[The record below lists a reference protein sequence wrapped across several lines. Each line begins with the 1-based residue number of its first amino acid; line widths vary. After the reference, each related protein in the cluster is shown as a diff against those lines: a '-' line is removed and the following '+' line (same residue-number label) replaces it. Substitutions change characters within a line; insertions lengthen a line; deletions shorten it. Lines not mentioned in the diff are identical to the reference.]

1 MANNHTAGTAAR
13 TFAPSELCQRMLA
26 KTSKGTCGPC
36 ILYLEDGTIF
46 YGRACGAEGTAT
58 GEVCF
63 NTSLEG
69 YFEVMTDPSY
79 AGQIVTMTYPQIGN
93 YGIDETD
100 VQSAFPG
107 DAVRPASAPAMRGMI
122 VRDMCATP
130 SNWRSAVSV
139 PEYLRAHGIVAI
151 EGVDTRALVRH
162 LRDNGSKMGI
172 ISTEIF
178 DVDEL
183 AERLAAAPT
192 LVGENLVKT
201 VSCPAP
207 HEFVAADLP
216 ATHDF
221 ALAVAA
227 PARHKVVAYDCGVK
241 RGILEGLVRAG
252 CDLTVVPWDTP
263 ASEVLDMNPDGVFL
277 SNGPGDPDAVVET
290 YEQVQQLIGK
300 VPVFGICLGHQMISL
315 ACGAQ
320 MEKLKFGHR
329 GGNQPVMNLVSRRVE
344 ITAQNHG
351 FGLLFPSL
359 GKLVP
364 ELSGG
369 ETEYAVDG
377 DLRVWVRRG
386 IAPVVMNER
395 FGRIRLTHVNLND
408 GTAEG
413 IQLLDAPCFVH
424 QSTSI
429 DELLEELNRQ
439 KVSLAVVTDNYGG
452 TMGIV
457 TVEDIIEEL
466 VGEIWDEDDVVE
478 ESFVPLGGGR
488 YEVDASLTVGE
499 VFDRMDFEPEHED
512 EDLEHKLMGEWAYE
526 QFDRIPRE
534 RESFEYEGLAV
545 TVSEMHQNRI
555 VKLVCRALP
564 APGEGGGE
572 K

>member
-107 DAVRPASAPAMRGMI
+107 DTARPASAPAMRGMIVRDMCATPSNWRSAVSVPEYLRAYGIDETDVRSAFPGDTARPASAPAMRGMI

-172 ISTEIF
+172 ISTEMF
-178 DVDEL
+178 DVAEL

-201 VSCPAP
+201 VSCSEP
-207 HEFVAADLP
+207 HVFAASDLP

-221 ALAVAA
+221 ALAPAA

-263 ASEVLDMNPDGVFL
+263 AGEVLDMNPDGVFL

-359 GKLVP
+359 GKLIP

-369 ETEYAVDG
+369 ETEHAADG
-377 DLRVWVRRG
+377 DLRAWVRRG

-413 IQLLDAPCFVH
+413 IQLLDAPCFSVQYH
-424 QSTSI
+424 PEASPGPTDAHYLFTAFTRLMDGEENYLDI
-429 DELLEELNRQ
+429 DTAKDRLAGWNFAESENAETETEEN
-439 KVSLAVVTDNYGG
+439 
-452 TMGIV
+452 
-457 TVEDIIEEL
+457 
-466 VGEIWDEDDVVE
+466 
-478 ESFVPLGGGR
+478 
-488 YEVDASLTVGE
+488 
-499 VFDRMDFEPEHED
+499 
-512 EDLEHKLMGEWAYE
+512 
-526 QFDRIPRE
+526 
-534 RESFEYEGLAV
+534 
-545 TVSEMHQNRI
+545 
-555 VKLVCRALP
+555 
-564 APGEGGGE
+564 
-572 K
+572 

>member
-1 MANNHTAGTAAR
+1 MANNHIAGAAAR
-13 TFAPSELCQRMLA
+13 TVAPSELCQRMLA

-107 DAVRPASAPAMRGMI
+107 DTARPASAPAMRGM
-122 VRDMCATP
+122 VVHDMCATP
-130 SNWRSAVSV
+130 SNWRSTVSV

-183 AERLAAAPT
+183 AERLSAAPT

-201 VSCPAP
+201 VSCPEP
-207 HEFVAADLP
+207 HAFAANDLP
-216 ATHDF
+216 TTHDF
-221 ALAVAA
+221 ALAPAA

-252 CDLTVVPWDTP
+252 CNLTVVPWDTP
-263 ASEVLDMNPDGVFL
+263 ARQVLDMNPDGVFL

-300 VPVFGICLGHQMISL
+300 VPVFGICLGHQMISWR
-315 ACGAQ
+315 AAPRW
-320 MEKLKFGHR
+320 K
-329 GGNQPVMNLVSRRVE
+329 NSNSVIVVATSR
-344 ITAQNHG
+344 
-351 FGLLFPSL
+351 L
-359 GKLVP
+359 
-364 ELSGG
+364 
-369 ETEYAVDG
+369 
-377 DLRVWVRRG
+377 
-386 IAPVVMNER
+386 
-395 FGRIRLTHVNLND
+395 
-408 GTAEG
+408 
-413 IQLLDAPCFVH
+413 
-424 QSTSI
+424 
-429 DELLEELNRQ
+429 
-439 KVSLAVVTDNYGG
+439 
-452 TMGIV
+452 
-457 TVEDIIEEL
+457 
-466 VGEIWDEDDVVE
+466 
-478 ESFVPLGGGR
+478 
-488 YEVDASLTVGE
+488 
-499 VFDRMDFEPEHED
+499 
-512 EDLEHKLMGEWAYE
+512 
-526 QFDRIPRE
+526 
-534 RESFEYEGLAV
+534 
-545 TVSEMHQNRI
+545 
-555 VKLVCRALP
+555 
-564 APGEGGGE
+564 
-572 K
+572 

>member
-1 MANNHTAGTAAR
+1 MANNHTAGAAAR

-26 KTSKGTCGPC
+26 KTSKGACGPC

-183 AERLAAAPT
+183 AERLDAAPT

-207 HEFVAADLP
+207 HEFVAADLLSQ
-216 ATHDF
+216 AEHDKLASPVLVTDSRDLAKAVQAELEVQIPQLPRAAIARASVDTNGKIIVTDDMNKAIEAVNIIAPEHLEICVDDPF
-221 ALAVAA
+221 AVLNSVQNAGSIFLGKNVPEALGDYFA
-227 PARHKVVAYDCGVK
+227 GPNHTLPTSGTARFSSPLGVDDFVK
-241 RGILEGLVRAG
+241 KSSFIYYTREALGEVQGRIANFAEHEGLHAHARSV
-252 CDLTVVPWDTP
+252 T
-263 ASEVLDMNPDGVFL
+263 
-277 SNGPGDPDAVVET
+277 
-290 YEQVQQLIGK
+290 I
-300 VPVFGICLGHQMISL
+300 
-315 ACGAQ
+315 
-320 MEKLKFGHR
+320 
-329 GGNQPVMNLVSRRVE
+329 
-344 ITAQNHG
+344 
-351 FGLLFPSL
+351 
-359 GKLVP
+359 
-364 ELSGG
+364 
-369 ETEYAVDG
+369 
-377 DLRVWVRRG
+377 
-386 IAPVVMNER
+386 R
-395 FGRIRLTHVNLND
+395 F
-408 GTAEG
+408 
-413 IQLLDAPCFVH
+413 
-424 QSTSI
+424 
-429 DELLEELNRQ
+429 EE
-439 KVSLAVVTDNYGG
+439 
-452 TMGIV
+452 
-457 TVEDIIEEL
+457 
-466 VGEIWDEDDVVE
+466 
-478 ESFVPLGGGR
+478 
-488 YEVDASLTVGE
+488 
-499 VFDRMDFEPEHED
+499 
-512 EDLEHKLMGEWAYE
+512 
-526 QFDRIPRE
+526 
-534 RESFEYEGLAV
+534 
-545 TVSEMHQNRI
+545 
-555 VKLVCRALP
+555 
-564 APGEGGGE
+564 
-572 K
+572 

>member
-1 MANNHTAGTAAR
+1 MANNHTAGAAAR
-13 TFAPSELCQRMLA
+13 TIAPSELCQRMLA

-107 DAVRPASAPAMRGMI
+107 DDARPASAPAMRGMI

-201 VSCPAP
+201 VSCPEE
-207 HEFVAADLP
+207 HEFAAADLP

-221 ALAVAA
+221 ALAEAA

-277 SNGPGDPDAVVET
+277 SNGPGDPAEPVEVIENLRRIFDLGIPT
-290 YEQVQQLIGK
+290 
-300 VPVFGICLGHQMISL
+300 FGICLGHQLSAL
-315 ACGAQ
+315 AAGAKT
-320 MEKLKFGHR
+320 MKLKYGHR
-329 GGNQPVMNLVSRRVE
+329 GANQPVTDFESGRTF
-344 ITAQNHG
+344 ITSQNHG
-351 FGLLFPSL
+351 
-359 GKLVP
+359 
-364 ELSGG
+364 
-369 ETEYAVDG
+369 YAVVG
-377 DLRVWVRRG
+377 DELPAEMGEV
-386 IAPVVMNER
+386 AQ
-395 FGRIRLTHVNLND
+395 VNAND
-408 GTAEG
+408 GTCEG
-413 IQLLDAPCFVH
+413 IKYKKWNCFTVQFH
-424 QSTSI
+424 P
-429 DELLEELNRQ
+429 EAN
-439 KVSLAVVTDNYGG
+439 GG
-452 TMGIV
+452 PKDT
-457 TVEDIIEEL
+457 EFL
-466 VGEIWDEDDVVE
+466 
-478 ESFVPLGGGR
+478 
-488 YEVDASLTVGE
+488 
-499 VFDRMDFEPEHED
+499 FDRF
-512 EDLEHKLMGEWAYE
+512 L
-526 QFDRIPRE
+526 
-534 RESFEYEGLAV
+534 
-545 TVSEMHQNRI
+545 NN
-555 VKLVCRALP
+555 VKAAKKEAR
-564 APGEGGGE
+564 
-572 K
+572 

>member
-1 MANNHTAGTAAR
+1 MANNHTAGAAAR

-162 LRDNGSKMGI
+162 LRDNGS
-172 ISTEIF
+172 
-178 DVDEL
+178 
-183 AERLAAAPT
+183 
-192 LVGENLVKT
+192 
-201 VSCPAP
+201 
-207 HEFVAADLP
+207 
-216 ATHDF
+216 
-221 ALAVAA
+221 
-227 PARHKVVAYDCGVK
+227 
-241 RGILEGLVRAG
+241 
-252 CDLTVVPWDTP
+252 TVVPWDTP

-364 ELSGG
+364 EFSGG
-369 ETEYAVDG
+369 ETEHAADG

-413 IQLLDAPCFVH
+413 IQLLDAPCFSVQYH
-424 QSTSI
+424 PEASPGPTDAHYLFTAFTRLMDGEENYLDI
-429 DELLEELNRQ
+429 DTAKDRLQGWNFADNGSAATETEEN
-439 KVSLAVVTDNYGG
+439 
-452 TMGIV
+452 
-457 TVEDIIEEL
+457 
-466 VGEIWDEDDVVE
+466 
-478 ESFVPLGGGR
+478 
-488 YEVDASLTVGE
+488 
-499 VFDRMDFEPEHED
+499 
-512 EDLEHKLMGEWAYE
+512 
-526 QFDRIPRE
+526 
-534 RESFEYEGLAV
+534 
-545 TVSEMHQNRI
+545 
-555 VKLVCRALP
+555 
-564 APGEGGGE
+564 
-572 K
+572 